1 MADGSGHSIAALGTP
16 CAESLEQLAI
26 PIGRLCRAP
35 GAEMDA
41 AVHRLAKA
49 EGREFVNLASI
60 APVSALIRSS
70 KQDVS
75 LSVVPVCVSVEEG
88 YERWAATYDDAP
100 NPLLHLEERKLTAL
114 LPDLGGKC
122 ALDLA
127 CGTGRW
133 LEKLSGMGRGLQF
146 GVDFSA
152 AMLRVAGKKSALHGR
167 VARAD
172 CLSLPFQA
180 SVFDLVVCS
189 FALGHITDLGQ
200 ALSELARVTKAGADV
215 VVSDLHPE
223 AYARGWRTG
232 FRDSRNAVRIEMTAR
247 SAEEIVRAFY
257 SAGFECLTHLPLCL
271 GTLEKPI
278 FARAGKRHLFSRA
291 CQVPAVLVCHFRRT
305 AQD

>member
-1 MADGSGHSIAALGTP
+1 
-16 CAESLEQLAI
+16 
-26 PIGRLCRAP
+26 
-35 GAEMDA
+35 MDA
-41 AVHRLAKA
+41 AVYRLAKA
-49 EGREFVNLASI
+49 ESRESVNQASI
-60 APVSALIRSS
+60 TPVSALIQSS
-70 KQDVS
+70 KRHAGP
-75 LSVVPVCVSVEEG
+75 SVAPVCVSVEEG
-88 YERWAATYDDAP
+88 YERWAATYDDAS

-133 LEKLSGMGRGLQF
+133 LEKLPGMGTRLQV

-152 AMLRVAGKKSALHGR
+152 AMLRVAEKKSALHGR
-167 VARAD
+167 LARAN
-172 CLSLPFQA
+172 CLGLPFQT

-189 FALGHITDLGQ
+189 FALSHISDLGQ
-200 ALSELARVTKAGADV
+200 ALSELARVTKTGADV

-232 FRDSRNAVRIEMTAR
+232 FRDSRNAVRIEMTPR

-271 GTLEKPI
+271 GTPEKPI
-278 FARAGKRHLFSRA
+278 FARAGKGHLFSRA

-305 AQD
+305 AQDKSRVAP

>member
-1 MADGSGHSIAALGTP
+1 
-16 CAESLEQLAI
+16 
-26 PIGRLCRAP
+26 
-35 GAEMDA
+35 MDA
-41 AVHRLAKA
+41 AVYRLAKA
-49 EGREFVNLASI
+49 ESRESVNQASI
-60 APVSALIRSS
+60 TRVSAVIRSS
-70 KQDVS
+70 KQVTG
-75 LSVVPVCVSVEEG
+75 LSVAPVCVSVEEG
-88 YERWAATYDDAP
+88 YERWAATYDDSP

-114 LPDLGGKC
+114 LPDLGGKY

-133 LEKLSGMGRGLQF
+133 LEKLSGMGTGLQV

-152 AMLRVAGKKSALHGR
+152 AMLREAVKKAAVRGR
-167 VARAD
+167 LARAD
-172 CLSLPFQA
+172 CLSLPFRA

-189 FALGHITDLGQ
+189 FALGHVSDLGQ

-223 AYARGWRTG
+223 AYERGWRTG
-232 FRDSRNAVRIEMTAR
+232 FRDSRNVVRIETTPR

-271 GTLEKPI
+271 GEPEKPI
-278 FARAGKRHLFSRA
+278 FARAGKCHLFTRA

-305 AQD
+305 VRTKSRIGS

>member
-1 MADGSGHSIAALGTP
+1 
-16 CAESLEQLAI
+16 
-26 PIGRLCRAP
+26 
-35 GAEMDA
+35 MDA

-49 EGREFVNLASI
+49 ESREFVNQASI
-60 APVSALIRSS
+60 TAVSPGIRSS
-70 KQDVS
+70 KQDAG
-75 LSVVPVCVSVEEG
+75 LSVAPVCVSVEEG

-189 FALGHITDLGQ
+189 FALGHVPDLGR
-200 ALSELARVTKAGADV
+200 ALSELARVTKAGAYV

-223 AYARGWRTG
+223 AYERGWRTG
-232 FRDSRNAVRIEMTAR
+232 FRDSHNVVRIETTPR

-271 GTLEKPI
+271 GEPEKPI
-278 FARAGKRHLFSRA
+278 FARAGKGHLFARA

-305 AQD
+305 TQTKSRGGS

>member
-1 MADGSGHSIAALGTP
+1 
-16 CAESLEQLAI
+16 
-26 PIGRLCRAP
+26 
-35 GAEMDA
+35 MDA

-49 EGREFVNLASI
+49 ESRESVNQASI
-60 APVSALIRSS
+60 TSAVIRSS
-70 KQDVS
+70 KRDDD
-75 LSVVPVCVSVEEG
+75 LSVAPVCVSVEEG
-88 YERWAATYDDAP
+88 YERWAATYDDDP

-133 LEKLSGMGRGLQF
+133 LEKLSGIGTGLRV

-152 AMLRVAGKKSALHGR
+152 AMLRVAGKKAALQGR
-167 VARAD
+167 IATAD
-172 CLSLPFQA
+172 CRSLPFQA
-180 SVFDLVVCS
+180 SIFDLVVCS
-189 FALGHITDLGQ
+189 FALGHIPDLGQ

-223 AYARGWRTG
+223 AYERGWRTG
-232 FRDSRNAVRIEMTAR
+232 FRDSRNAVRIEMTPR

-271 GTLEKPI
+271 GEPEMPI
-278 FARAGKRHLFSRA
+278 FARAGKGHLFARA
-291 CQVPAVLVCHFRRT
+291 CQVPAVLVCHFRRST
-305 AQD
+305 QTDSQGGS